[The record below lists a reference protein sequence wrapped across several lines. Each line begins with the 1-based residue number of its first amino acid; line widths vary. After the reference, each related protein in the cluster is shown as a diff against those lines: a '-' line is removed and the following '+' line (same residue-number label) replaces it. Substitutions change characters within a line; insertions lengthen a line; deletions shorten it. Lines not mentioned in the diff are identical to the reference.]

1 MEGRESFIESGG
13 EQFHYIPCLND
24 EPAHID
30 ALVSILEKRL
40 ALSH

>member
-1 MEGRESFIESGG
+1 MEARESFIESGG

-24 EPAHID
+24 DPVHID